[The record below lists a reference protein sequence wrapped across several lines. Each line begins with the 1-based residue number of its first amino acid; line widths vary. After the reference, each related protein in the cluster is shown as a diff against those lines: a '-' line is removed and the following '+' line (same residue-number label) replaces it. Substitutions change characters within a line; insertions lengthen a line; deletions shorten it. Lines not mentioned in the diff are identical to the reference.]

1 MLYIAICEDEASQLA
16 AIRDKVQIYLK
27 ENNILAE
34 LEAYGRSD
42 LLKYDLQEGK
52 YFDIILSD
60 IEMPDT
66 DGMKLAKEIR
76 GCLPD
81 AILIFVTAYLKYA
94 IDAYELEVFRYIPK
108 SCLDEKLP
116 GVLEIAIKR
125 VQSQSDKSYL
135 IQTAARIEKILLKQ
149 IVYIQKDGKNAM
161 IICTDSSVKSV
172 RKSLS
177 DVHKEL
183 NSKDFVFVERGSIV
197 NIAQIKSIQKEEVL
211 LSNGVR
217 IHASRPRLEEMKER
231 MAAYWSERI

>member
-116 GVLEIAIKR
+116 GALEIAIKR

-149 IVYIQKDGKNAM
+149 IVYIQKDGKTAM
-161 IICTDSSVKSV
+161 IICTDGSVKSV

-217 IHASRPRLEEMKER
+217 IHASRPRLEEIKER
-231 MAAYWSERI
+231 MAIYWSEHI